1 MSFFIENWYLFTLA
15 LVSGIA
21 LALPAL
27 RRAGGGSLSPQNAV
41 QRINREKAVVID
53 VREPAEFA
61 AGHITNAKN
70 VPLAQF
76 EERLPQVV
84 KNKALPVILV
94 CATSPRAV
102 RAQVLARKLGYD
114 QAEALAGGLQA
125 WRTAGLPVVKS

>member
-102 RAQVLARKLGYD
+102 RAQVLARKLGFD

>member
-61 AGHITNAKN
+61 TGHITNAKN

>member
-114 QAEALAGGLQA
+114 HAEALAGGLQA